1 MDYWMNLSFSFLCM
15 TNVVQPL
22 KSRSFKTKNKNIKSR
37 CCFLA
42 KDKWP
47 NLVDVLQDH
56 LSLDGDLSNSN
67 DSLSADNTKVNVCM
81 FLAQLCQLIKNHTK
95 HNNLTPIWT
104 LFLQEKGSKFGGM
117 FKGWT
122 KGAND
127 QAEVW
132 FCRVAFL
139 SPGSSYIMHI
149 LCIYSIPMNI
159 NSLHIVSPPGG
170 SVCVRG
176 LEGQRW

>member
-1 MDYWMNLSFSFLCM
+1 
-15 TNVVQPL
+15 
-22 KSRSFKTKNKNIKSR
+22 
-37 CCFLA
+37 
-42 KDKWP
+42 
-47 NLVDVLQDH
+47 
-56 LSLDGDLSNSN
+56 
-67 DSLSADNTKVNVCM
+67 
-81 FLAQLCQLIKNHTK
+81 
-95 HNNLTPIWT
+95 
-104 LFLQEKGSKFGGM
+104 M

-159 NSLHIVSPPGG
+159 NSLDIVSPQEDLSASGDLKG
-170 SVCVRG
+170 SVDNLSEGKEGKVSRAVHIRLTNHWLTEVR
-176 LEGQRW
+176 EGPR